1 MHSYLK
7 GQLRAI
13 RSALWFR
20 PSAFC
25 LLAAGFAIL
34 LAAAD
39 ALLPLEA
46 LRWLPTVEPVFV
58 RDILQLLSGSMLTV
72 STLVLSALMLVLNLV
87 AGQAT
92 PRAVPELMADPV
104 TQNALGIFLA
114 TFVFSITALMLFGL
128 GAYSEAAVTLV
139 FFGAILL
146 VAISLRYLLQWIHHV
161 ADALKL
167 NRVIERLAGQ
177 ARRVLE
183 NYLEADDGA
192 GGPAD
197 REWQEIT
204 KDSGGLPVYAGSAGY
219 IQLIDF
225 EPIGSILDEHDLRL
239 QFVCHVGDFL
249 HASRPF
255 AWVAGLK
262 EPDQDLLDSIAS
274 GLVIGAERSSQDDPQ
289 LGIELLT
296 EVASRSLS
304 PGIND
309 PKSALACIDY
319 LISLLSTAGKVP
331 PEDYPAAVL
340 CDGRVRVRRQTY
352 ADLLERAWR
361 PIVRDGGAHAEV
373 ICGILNA
380 LVELASIVDP
390 GHLDA
395 IREEGERALA
405 FGKELLRLETDR
417 ESLDEISK
425 RLDQTINARTGQA

>member
-1 MHSYLK
+1 MKSYLK

-25 LLAAGFAIL
+25 LLAAGFAVIL
-34 LAAAD
+34 AVTD
-39 ALLPLEA
+39 VLLPSQA
-46 LRWLPTVEPVFV
+46 LQWLPTVEPEFA
-58 RDILQLLSGSMLTV
+58 RDILKLLSGSMLTV

-92 PRAVPELMADPV
+92 PRAVPELMADSV

-128 GAYSEAAVTLV
+128 GAYSDVAVTLV

-177 ARRVLE
+177 ARRALE
-183 NYLEADDGA
+183 NYLEIGDENEGRSGSAWDEIAEGEGA
-192 GGPAD
+192 
-197 REWQEIT
+197 
-204 KDSGGLPVYAGSAGY
+204 LPVYAHTTGY
-219 IQLIDF
+219 IQLIDV
-225 EPIGSILDEHDLRL
+225 EAITGILKKHDLRL

-249 HASRPF
+249 HANRPF
-255 AWVAGLK
+255 AWVAGQE
-262 EPDQDLLDSIAS
+262 EPDQKRLDQIAS
-274 GLVIGAERSSQDDPQ
+274 TLVLGADRSSQDDPQ

-319 LISLLSTAGKVP
+319 LVSLLSTAGEVP
-331 PEDYPAAVL
+331 PEKYPPAIL
-340 CDGRVRVRRQTY
+340 CDGRLNIRRQTY

-361 PIVRDGGAHAEV
+361 PIVRDGGGHAEV

-380 LVELASIVDP
+380 LVELASMVDP

-395 IREEGERALA
+395 LREEGERAHA
-405 FGKELLRLETDR
+405 FGKEMLHLEADR
-417 ESLDEISK
+417 SSLDRLSK
-425 RLDQTINARTGQA
+425 RLDETIRSRS

>member
-1 MHSYLK
+1 MKSYLK

-25 LLAAGFAIL
+25 LLAAGFAIA

-39 ALLPLEA
+39 ALLPLQA
-46 LRWLPTVEPVFV
+46 LRWLPTAEPEFV
-58 RDILQLLSGSMLTV
+58 RDILRLLSGSMLTV

-92 PRAVPELMADPV
+92 PRAVPELMADSV

-114 TFVFSITALMLFGL
+114 TFVFSITALMLFGI
-128 GAYSEAAVTLV
+128 GAYSDSAVTLV

-177 ARRVLE
+177 ARRALE
-183 NYLEADDGA
+183 NYLEIDDEKEGRA
-192 GGPAD
+192 GSD
-197 REWQEIT
+197 WDDIVEDE
-204 KDSGGLPVYAGSAGY
+204 KSLPVYAHATGY
-219 IQLIDF
+219 IQLIDVG
-225 EPIGSILDEHDLRL
+225 PVTGILKKHDLRL

-249 HASRPF
+249 HATRPF
-255 AWVAGLK
+255 AWVCGPE
-262 EPDQDLLDSIAS
+262 EPDEQLLDQIAS
-274 GLVIGAERSSQDDPQ
+274 TLVLGADRSSQDDPQ
-289 LGIELLT
+289 LGIELLA
-296 EVASRSLS
+296 EVACRSLS

-319 LISLLSTAGKVP
+319 LVSLLSTAGAVP
-331 PEDYPAAVL
+331 PEKYPPEIL
-340 CDGRVRVRRQTY
+340 CDGRLKIRRQTY

-361 PIVRDGGAHAEV
+361 PIVRDGGGQAEV

-380 LVELASIVDP
+380 LVELASMIDP

-395 IREEGERALA
+395 LREEGERAQA
-405 FGKELLRLETDR
+405 FGKELLRLEADR
-417 ESLDEISK
+417 SSLDRISK
-425 RLDQTINARTGQA
+425 RLDETIRSRS